1 LRNSKLTA
9 LARDCREQAGD
20 FPNLAKLAV
29 GDYGDKAIVELRD
42 LVGKI
47 GEINPTIADLYGP
60 AIKSALAPFQWLVP
74 LE

>member
-1 LRNSKLTA
+1 M
-9 LARDCREQAGD
+9 
-20 FPNLAKLAV
+20 